1 MRVAG
6 IALAFVGVSLQS
18 LGLVLQKK
26 AQNEESCNT
35 TVSNAFAFNA
45 PDEDEDENEDD
56 EDDTESLDLPEVETD
71 IEYLKSKTWRI
82 GFAIFLVGSVL
93 CFVALGWIGPSM
105 LVIVSSFA
113 LVMNLILSP
122 IM

>member
-1 MRVAG
+1 MRVG
-6 IALAFVGVSLQS
+6 GLVLAFVGVSLQS

-26 AQNEESCNT
+26 AQNESLDSSVGSY
-35 TVSNAFAFNA
+35 TVYSR
-45 PDEDEDENEDD
+45 NEDD
-56 EDDTESLDLPEVETD
+56 DEDGDTESLDLPDVEND
-71 IEYLKSKTWRI
+71 IEYLKSTTWRI
-82 GFAIFLVGSVL
+82 GFGIFLVGSVL